1 MQSTP
6 PSEGSSGWVR
16 AFVASMPD
24 GYAIRHSDDEIRAHA
39 QVAQRRGASS
49 LYAEFFAGPQNPERV
64 QWLCMVTDDSPG
76 LLAKLS
82 AAIAAHSL
90 EIITARVYCRARPG
104 RPDEAV
110 DIFAVRRMRRRADAE
125 LTEVDLKSICR
136 SAESLLAGET
146 DVTTLARHAA
156 DTARPMLA
164 PPPAAYFDPE
174 TPNLLIVETADR
186 PGLLL
191 ALTLT
196 IFGERMSIV
205 RSHVT
210 TVAGIARDQ
219 FELAELDGTPLLEPR
234 RRGIL
239 DKILKVL

>member
-6 PSEGSSGWVR
+6 PSDGSPGWVR
-16 AFVASMPD
+16 AFLSSMPD
-24 GYAIRHSDDEIRAHA
+24 GYRLRHSDDEIREHA
-39 QVAQRRGASS
+39 QVAQRRGAN
-49 LYAEFFAGPQNPERV
+49 LLHAEFCVGPQSPERV
-64 QWLCMVTDDSPG
+64 QWICMVTDDSPG
-76 LLAKLS
+76 LLSKLS

-90 EIITARVYCRARPG
+90 EIITARVYCRTRSG
-104 RPDEAV
+104 HPDEAV
-110 DIFAVRRMRRRADAE
+110 DIFAVRRMKRRVDIE
-125 LTEVDLKSICR
+125 LTEADLLSICR

-146 DVTTLARHAA
+146 DVTALAQHAA
-156 DTARPMLA
+156 DTARPMLS
-164 PPPAAYFDPE
+164 PPPAAYFDAA
-174 TPNLLIVETADR
+174 TPGLLIVETADR

>member
-16 AFVASMPD
+16 AFAATMPD
-24 GYAIRHSDDEIRAHA
+24 GYGTRHSEDEIRGHA
-39 QVAQRRGASS
+39 QVVHRRGEGR
-49 LYAEFFAGPQNPERV
+49 LHAEFCAGPAHPERV
-64 QWLCMVTDDSPG
+64 QWLCVVTDDSPG
-76 LLAKLS
+76 LLSKLS

-90 EIITARVYCRARPG
+90 EILTARVYCRARPG

-110 DIFAVRRMRRRADAE
+110 DLFAVRRMKRIDVE
-125 LTEVDLKSICR
+125 LTGADLASICR

-156 DTARPMLA
+156 DTARPTLS
-164 PPPAAYFDPE
+164 PPPAAYFDPTNE
-174 TPNLLIVETADR
+174 DLLIVETADR

-210 TVAGIARDQ
+210 TLAGVARDQ

-234 RRGIL
+234 RRNIL